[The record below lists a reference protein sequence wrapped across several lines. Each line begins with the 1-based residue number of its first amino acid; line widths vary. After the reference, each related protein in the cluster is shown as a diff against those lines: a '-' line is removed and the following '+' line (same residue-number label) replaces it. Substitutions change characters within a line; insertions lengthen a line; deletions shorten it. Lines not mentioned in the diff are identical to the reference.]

1 MAENLTKALIE
12 RMVQIRSKGLSPQV
26 EHQAK
31 RCLLDYLGAAFV
43 GAKILEDKLDILL
56 SIDDHAASSASPV
69 GCVRQSTLLTTVLVN
84 GLSSHV
90 AEMDDGVRF
99 GMIHP
104 GSPIISALLPAAEHF
119 SVRGSDLL
127 MGIVIGY
134 ETALRI
140 AVCTQPSHYQR
151 GYHPTATC
159 GSIGAAVGL
168 AAMLGLD
175 ATRMECALA
184 AAAVTAS
191 GSLKVI
197 GDDSELKPYNS
208 AHAATSGVQACLMAK
223 ASFLG
228 PHDSLAGRTGFL
240 AMCSDACD
248 ISRILKDCDV
258 GLWINQ
264 VYVKPYAACRH
275 AHPAIEAC
283 LSLRDDPA
291 CHLSDIDEIR
301 VITYGGLAGRH
312 DHRRATCV
320 ASAKM
325 SIPCSVA
332 VALARGSAGI
342 NDFTEEI
349 ISDPLI
355 REMAGKVS
363 VVEDPWLTAQIPDQR
378 VAFVEIQ
385 MVNGTVL
392 KASTTHSKG
401 EPENP
406 MTDDDLRAKFYILAE
421 AGGIRKEQAGNL
433 VKVVFNL
440 PESIEELF
448 PLLRPSVSVNS

>member
-1 MAENLTKALIE
+1 MPENLTKTLVE
-12 RMVQIRSKGLSPQV
+12 RMAQIRSDGLPPQA

-43 GAKILEDKLDILL
+43 GAKMLEDKVGRLM
-56 SIDDHAASSASPV
+56 SMDDPASSSASPI
-69 GCVRQSTLLTTVLVN
+69 GFSQKTPLLTAALIN

-119 SVRGSDLL
+119 RVRGSDLL

-134 ETALRI
+134 EAALRI
-140 AVCTQPSHYQR
+140 AVSIQPSHYQR
-151 GYHPTATC
+151 GYHPSATC

-168 AAMLGLD
+168 AAMLGLN
-175 ATRMECALA
+175 ATAMEHALA

-191 GSLKVI
+191 GTLKVI
-197 GDDSELKPYNS
+197 GDDSELKPYNT
-208 AHAATSGVQACLMAK
+208 AHAATSAVQAYMMAR
-223 ASFLG
+223 AGFPG
-228 PHDSLAGRTGFL
+228 PHDSLSGKTGFL
-240 AMCSDACD
+240 EMCSDHCD
-248 ISRILKDCDV
+248 TSRILSDCNA
-258 GLWINQ
+258 GLWIQQ

-283 LSLRDDPA
+283 ISLRDDPA
-291 CHLSDIDEIR
+291 YHSPDINEIR

-312 DHRRATCV
+312 DHRQTTGV

-332 VALARGSAGI
+332 VALARGGAGI
-342 NDFTEEI
+342 SDFTEEI
-349 ISDPLI
+349 IRDPHI
-355 REMAGKVS
+355 RNLAGKVS
-363 VVEDPWLTAQIPDQR
+363 VIEAPALTAQVPDKR
-378 VAFVEIQ
+378 AAFVEIH
-385 MVNGTVL
+385 MANGRVL
-392 KASTTHSKG
+392 KASTTYPKG

-406 MTDDDLRAKFYILAE
+406 MTD
-421 AGGIRKEQAGNL
+421 
-433 VKVVFNL
+433 
-440 PESIEELF
+440 EELKQKF
-448 PLLRPSVSVNS
+448 SDLAAHGGKTGAEICSVIDAVMAMPDSPASLFDLL